1 MAVDPDP
8 TQIMNAPEDPTQE
21 IPPPAPTQEMEPEV
35 SDNFQYEEFRPEE
48 RLSLV
53 KGRLRDLE
61 SQHYNKRLD
70 MIVAE
75 EGQADAIMEQVSS
88 LEGKITELRQEE
100 QGVESQVETPE
111 QPPA

>member
-1 MAVDPDP
+1 MAVEEP
-8 TQIMNAPEDPTQE
+8 TQVMEPEQ
-21 IPPPAPTQEMEPEV
+21 PTQEMPTQETQQV
-35 SDNFQYEEFRPEE
+35 SDTFQYEEFRPEE

-70 MIVAE
+70 LIVSE

-88 LEGKITELRQEE
+88 LENKITELREEE

-111 QPPA
+111 PPQ

>member
-8 TQIMNAPEDPTQE
+8 TQVMEPEQ
-21 IPPPAPTQEMEPEV
+21 PTQEMPTQETQQV
-35 SDNFQYEEFRPEE
+35 SDNFQYEEFRVEE

-70 MIVAE
+70 LIVAD
-75 EGQADAIMEQVSS
+75 EGQADPIMEQVAT
-88 LEGKITELRQEE
+88 LESKINELRQEE
-100 QGVESQVETPE
+100 QGVEAQVETPE
-111 QPPA
+111 PPQ